1 MYGHCPFVFQVSKT
15 SVFRT
20 AGVSSLQFKGSPDT
34 PNIMIFMPAIS
45 TPGLSV
51 KVATA
56 LDVIST
62 LVAGQIGYAFSVPAY
77 HPVII
82 TYAVGVTYALF
93 RWKDEITCELL
104 KVAAPLQNRNR
115 YNYYDKIMVQNL
127 RFKVHM
133 VMSIFQKNKVKER
146 PKEIHL
152 FVENRLN

>member
-1 MYGHCPFVFQVSKT
+1 
-15 SVFRT
+15 
-20 AGVSSLQFKGSPDT
+20 
-34 PNIMIFMPAIS
+34 MPAIS

-93 RWKDEITCELL
+93 KWKDEITCELL
-104 KVAAPLQNRNR
+104 KIAAPLQNRNR
-115 YNYYDKIMVQNL
+115 YNYAQKAELFGMPKNFQFFVHYDKIMVQNL

-133 VMSIFQKNKVKER
+133 VMSIFQKSKAKEK

-152 FVENRLN
+152 FVESRSLN

>member
-1 MYGHCPFVFQVSKT
+1 M
-15 SVFRT
+15 T
-20 AGVSSLQFKGSPDT
+20 AIP
-34 PNIMIFMPAIS
+34 

-56 LDVIST
+56 LDVVST

-77 HPVII
+77 HPLIL

-104 KVAAPLQNRNR
+104 NLAAPLQNRNR

-133 VMSIFQKNKVKER
+133 VRSIFQKNKVK
-146 PKEIHL
+146 PKEKEVYL
-152 FVENRLN
+152 FVENRGLN